1 VRPFDEVGLEEGPE
15 VKPQEL
21 ELAKQIIGQIAT
33 DEFQPK
39 KYEDDVKKRIQA
51 QIQRKVE
58 GQEIETSEVP
68 APQTQVIDLM
78 EALKASLA
86 ARTGKGP
93 QPAPEPARTGPQ
105 PVEDDEGR
113 KPAKRAPRSER
124 AAPKASRK

>member
-1 VRPFDEVGLEEGPE
+1 MEPGAE

-33 DEFQPK
+33 EEFQPK
-39 KYEDDVKKRIQA
+39 KYEDDVKKRIQE

-58 GQEIETSEVP
+58 GQQIEVSEAP

-86 ARTGKGP
+86 ARSGKVA
-93 QPAPEPARTGPQ
+93 PAEPAASEATEQ
-105 PVEDDEGR
+105 PDEGR
-113 KPAKRAPRSER
+113 KPAKRVQRAEK